1 MKFRTGAVFG
11 FAAGYYLGTKAGR
24 ERHEQINEWIN
35 KVTENPSVQ
44 SATTKA
50 KEAVGLNGRSHN
62 GFGTDQP
69 PSWEPD
75 VDLTTD
81 APLDPVVPVQPEV
94 GS

>member
-11 FAAGYYLGTKAGR
+11 FAAGYYLGSKAGR
-24 ERHEQINEWIN
+24 ERHEQINDWIN
-35 KVTENPSVQ
+35 KITENPQVQ

-50 KEAVGLNGRSHN
+50 KEAVGLNGRN
-62 GFGTDQP
+62 GYGTHQP

-75 VDLTTD
+75 VDLTSE
-81 APLDPVVPVQPEV
+81 APLDPAPPIQPEV